1 MTLKEKLFNDLKQAM
16 KDKDSIKKD
25 VVQIVRAGVL
35 QLEKDNKIENLDD
48 DGVLTVISRE
58 IKKLNDVL
66 PDFEKG
72 GRQDLIDEANQKIN
86 ILKAYLPE
94 QLSEDEIKN
103 IIKTVV
109 SETGACSMK
118 DMGKVMGA
126 VSAKTKGRA
135 DNKTVSELV
144 KATLQS
150 L

>member
-48 DGVLTVISRE
+48 DGVLTVISKE

>member
-1 MTLKEKLFNDLKQAM
+1 MTLKEQLFNDLKQAM
-16 KDKDSIKKD
+16 KDKDSIRKD

-35 QLEKDNKIENLDD
+35 QIEKDNKIENLDD
-48 DGVLTVISRE
+48 DSVLTVISKE

-94 QLSEDEIKN
+94 QLSEDEIKE
-103 IIKTVV
+103 IIKSVA
-109 SETGACSMK
+109 EAGACSMK

-135 DNKTVSELV
+135 DNKLVSELV
-144 KATLQS
+144 KAFLQS